1 MTQLPCESSLR
12 PDWISVSFRSATE
25 KHRKQVWQIAQDHVA
40 HVADDID
47 WETGAPSRHFEDCF
61 RHDIGARF
69 ETSPCEAPLNGGTSV
84 LTFTGR
90 YFALSSV
97 YDQMRLLEH
106 LISFKGR
113 YHFTRLDCQ
122 VTTLDPSQSAEQIVT
137 DVRQKTLWVKGY
149 RGWEA
154 RGLENINGEATN
166 GLSAC
171 FGAPSSDRNATS
183 YNKAAEQGW
192 DTPARRDEVRL
203 RGEWAEA
210 HAVALGTAIAGAAT
224 ENEAI
229 EAYQR
234 ETSAA
239 IAQHMQYLDLK
250 GQPIPRP
257 KDWAR
262 SAKKPKW
269 WSETLEQEHT
279 PLKLSRKP
287 EADCEE
293 RFRHMKK
300 QWSRTFA
307 EVVAN
312 RVATGRAEHA
322 DQALYDAAMELFSH
336 AKHEDVLEAA
346 LGLPEEQRDEFI
358 RQVLEWADKAAMHAE
373 LC

>member
-1 MTQLPCESSLR
+1 
-12 PDWISVSFRSATE
+12 
-25 KHRKQVWQIAQDHVA
+25 
-40 HVADDID
+40 
-47 WETGAPSRHFEDCF
+47 
-61 RHDIGARF
+61 
-69 ETSPCEAPLNGGTSV
+69 
-84 LTFTGR
+84 
-90 YFALSSV
+90 
-97 YDQMRLLEH
+97 MRLLER
-106 LISFKGR
+106 LITFKGR

-137 DVRQKTLWVKGY
+137 DVREKNLWVKGY

-154 RGLENINGEATN
+154 RGLENINGQATN

-171 FGAPSSDRNATS
+171 FGAPSSDRGATS

-192 DTPARRDEVRL
+192 TTPARRDEVRL
-203 RGEWAEA
+203 RGEWAEL
-210 HAVALGTAIAGAAT
+210 HGVALATAIAGAAT

-234 ETSAA
+234 ETSAV

-257 KDWAR
+257 KNWAR
-262 SAKKPKW
+262 TAKKPKW
-269 WSETLEQEHT
+269 WDETLEQKHE

-287 EADCEE
+287 EADCEA
-293 RFRHMKK
+293 RFRHMKM

-307 EVVAN
+307 QVVAN
-312 RVATGRAEHA
+312 RVATERAPNA
-322 DQALYDAAMELFSH
+322 DQALYDVAMELFSH

-346 LGLPEEQRDEFI
+346 LHLPEEQRDEFI
-358 RQVLEWADKAAMHAE
+358 RQVLEWADAAAMHAE

>member
-1 MTQLPCESSLR
+1 MTQIVCESSLR
-12 PDWISVSFRSATE
+12 PDWLTISFRSATE
-25 KHRKQVWQIAQDHVA
+25 KHRKQVWDLAQHHVGVIADGLS
-40 HVADDID
+40 
-47 WETGAPSRHFEDCF
+47 WETGAASRHFEDCF

-69 ETSPCEAPLNGGTSV
+69 ETSPCEAPRNGGVSL
-84 LTFTGR
+84 LTFSGK

-97 YDQMRLLEH
+97 YDQMRLLVH
-106 LISFKGR
+106 LINFKGR
-113 YHFTRLDCQ
+113 YHFTRVDCQ
-122 VTTLDPSQSAEQIVT
+122 VTTLNPSQSAEQIVT

-149 RGWEA
+149 RGWEP
-154 RGLENINGEATN
+154 RGLEDINGQATN

-183 YNKAAEQGW
+183 YNKAAQQGW

-203 RGEWAEA
+203 RGEWAEL
-210 HAVALGTAIAGAAT
+210 HGVALATAIAGANSET
-224 ENEAI
+224 EAI

-269 WSETLEQEHT
+269 WSETLEQQHT
-279 PLKLSRKP
+279 PLKLARKP
-287 EADCEE
+287 EADCEQ
-293 RFRHMKK
+293 RFRHMKM

-307 EVVAN
+307 QVVGN
-312 RVATGRAEHA
+312 RVATGRAPNA

-336 AKHEDVLEAA
+336 AKHEDILEAA
-346 LGLPEEQRDEFI
+346 MQLPEADRDDFI
-358 RQVLEWADKAAMHAE
+358 RSVMEWADKAAMHAE
-373 LC
+373 LS